1 MHTHI
6 VHIRYGFIPRCEWN
20 LPIIFLRIEAK
31 EDSTID
37 AYWFWWLLNEF
48 HSITKC
54 WLLYILT
61 ELHTQ
66 MHIFL
71 ALPCIIPIH
80 WFYCSKSISKW
91 LCMYGWVVS
100 CEMVGNCVSVLCEM
114 KGFYMIESP
123 VVSFMRLLFEW
134 NCMRFGLTRCDY
146 SHISFSSDG
155 ILYIDMFFALIILK
169 PTRSIGGMLLAA
181 VMRLTNVCYGEDLN
195 SSGCHTIFDVTKIEF
210 APWSHN

>member
-1 MHTHI
+1 
-6 VHIRYGFIPRCEWN
+6 
-20 LPIIFLRIEAK
+20 
-31 EDSTID
+31 
-37 AYWFWWLLNEF
+37 
-48 HSITKC
+48 
-54 WLLYILT
+54 
-61 ELHTQ
+61 
-66 MHIFL
+66 
-71 ALPCIIPIH
+71 
-80 WFYCSKSISKW
+80 
-91 LCMYGWVVS
+91 
-100 CEMVGNCVSVLCEM
+100 MVENCVSVLCEM

-134 NCMRFGLTRCDY
+134 NCLRFGLTRCDY